1 MNKLMDEY
9 KSDMVPS
16 MISFFNKLFDLMGN
30 QMYSH
35 LTKFKQV
42 KELINR

>member
-1 MNKLMDEY
+1 MDEF
-9 KSDMVPS
+9 KSDMVQS
-16 MISFFNKLFDLMGN
+16 IILFFNKLFDIMGN

-42 KELINR
+42 K